1 MILRKFFFVF
11 LIVLSICSLQIFA
24 LAEEFDSY
32 SSDLII
38 NDEEPILVG
47 DRVVYPSDLEPILD
61 YVPPDDFVSVGVADP
76 ALDGAITN
84 VSVMS
89 LNPVTPS
96 DTSGLKAV
104 LLELIGDYD
113 AVVVE
118 YEYQSS
124 NGYSNYLREVQPD
137 YVWLCSCGL
146 FAIVIYCLFRLG
158 GALLRD

>member
-1 MILRKFFFVF
+1 MKRFLFV
-11 LIVLSICSLQIFA
+11 LISVLYLCTVAFA
-24 LAEEFDSY
+24 LPDELDVYGTDDLLDSG
-32 SSDLII
+32 SD
-38 NDEEPILVG
+38 ILV
-47 DRVVYPSDLEPILD
+47 DPEPDLELEDEPFLEPEIE
-61 YVPPDDFVSVGVADP
+61 YVPFYVADP
-76 ALDGAITN
+76 VDGTITD
-84 VSVMS
+84 VQVMS
-89 LNPVTPS
+89 LNPITPE

-104 LLELIGDYD
+104 LLDLIGDYD

>member
-1 MILRKFFFVF
+1 MKRFFFV
-11 LIVLSICSLQIFA
+11 LICALYLCTVAFA
-24 LAEEFDSY
+24 LPSDFDVY
-32 SSDLII
+32 SFDEILSDSDIVI
-38 NDEEPILVG
+38 DDSEPVLVG
-47 DRVVYPSDLEPILD
+47 DNVVYP
-61 YVPPDDFVSVGVADP
+61 DDIYLGVSSP
-76 ALDGAITN
+76 LDGSITD
-84 VSVMS
+84 VQVMS
-89 LNPVTPS
+89 LNPITPE

-104 LLELIGDYD
+104 LLDLIGDYD

>member
-1 MILRKFFFVF
+1 MKRFCFV
-11 LIVLSICSLQIFA
+11 LMAALYLCTFA
-24 LAEEFDSY
+24 FAF
-32 SSDLII
+32 
-38 NDEEPILVG
+38 
-47 DRVVYPSDLEPILD
+47 
-61 YVPPDDFVSVGVADP
+61 PDDFDVYNTDELLSDDSELEAVDVVDDIEYVPFYVSDP
-76 ALDGAITN
+76 ELDGAITD
-84 VSVMS
+84 VQVMS
-89 LNPVTPS
+89 LNPITPE

-104 LLELIGDYD
+104 LLDLIGDYD

-124 NGYSNYLREVQPD
+124 NGYSNYLRDVQPD